1 MGDILTEKEESEKRQ
16 LEFKDKSEIFIKNLE
31 VDETLGQLLVAEG
44 FSSTEEKPS
53 ATIEEISKIE
63 AIDENTAKELKE
75 RAAESLSKEKENIG
89 NRLKEL
95 GVEDALINLK
105 GLTPG
110 MLVTLGEKK
119 INKLKDFAD
128 LSTYE
133 LIGGYDEIK
142 GKRFK
147 VDGFLE
153 EFALTK
159 NEADDLIMSAR
170 NIVFK

>member
-1 MGDILTEKEESEKRQ
+1 MTEKEESEKKQ
-16 LEFKDKSEIFIKNLE
+16 TEFKEKTETFVNNLE

-44 FSSTEEKPS
+44 FSS
-53 ATIEEISKIE
+53 IEEIQQAKLEDISKIE
-63 AIDENTAKELKE
+63 AIDENTAKELQE
-75 RAAESLSKEKENIG
+75 RAEEHLKKEKEDIG
-89 NRLKEL
+89 KKLKEL
-95 GVEDALINLK
+95 GVEDALINFK

-119 INKLKDFAD
+119 INKLQDFAE

-153 EFALTK
+153 EFALSK
-159 NEADDLIMSAR
+159 NEAEDMIMNAR

>member
-1 MGDILTEKEESEKRQ
+1 M
-16 LEFKDKSEIFIKNLE
+16 
-31 VDETLGQLLVAEG
+31 VAEG
-44 FSSTEEKPS
+44 FSS
-53 ATIEEISKIE
+53 IEEIAKSSVEDISKIE
-63 AIDENTAKELKE
+63 GIDANTAKELNE
-75 RAAESLSKEKENIG
+75 RSKDYLIKEKEDIG
-89 NRLKEL
+89 KKLKEL
-95 GVEDALINLK
+95 GVEDALINFK

-119 INKLKDFAD
+119 INKLQDFAE

-153 EFALTK
+153 EFALSKT
-159 NEADDLIMSAR
+159 EADDMIMSAR

>member
-1 MGDILTEKEESEKRQ
+1 M
-16 LEFKDKSEIFIKNLE
+16 
-31 VDETLGQLLVAEG
+31 GQLLVAEG
-44 FSSTEEKPS
+44 FSS
-53 ATIEEISKIE
+53 IEEISQSNLEDITKIE

-75 RAAESLSKEKENIG
+75 RAEEYLKKEKEDIG
-89 NRLKEL
+89 KKLKEL
-95 GVEDALINLK
+95 GVEDALINFK

-119 INKLKDFAD
+119 INKLKDFAE

-159 NEADDLIMSAR
+159 NEADDLIMNAR
-170 NIVFK
+170 SIIFK